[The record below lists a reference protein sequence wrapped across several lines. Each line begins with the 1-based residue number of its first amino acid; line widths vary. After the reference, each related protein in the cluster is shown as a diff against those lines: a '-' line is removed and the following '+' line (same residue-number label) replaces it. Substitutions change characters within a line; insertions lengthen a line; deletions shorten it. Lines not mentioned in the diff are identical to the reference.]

1 MLEQGINSGNTAFMI
16 LCIALVCLMTPGL
29 AFFYGG
35 LVRKKNVLTI
45 LTQSF
50 ISVGIVTVI
59 WIFGGYGLAFGAD
72 HFGFVGNITEY
83 FGLIDVSSYIHDT
96 VGQGIPFLLFFAY
109 QLMFCIITVPL
120 MTGAFTARINIKG
133 YISLLITWTLLIY
146 VPVCHWIWGNGFLAK
161 LGFVDFAGG
170 TVIHV
175 TAGFGALASVM
186 FFGKRVMSKDENK
199 NHNNIVLVAIGTG
212 LLWFGWFGFNAGGA
226 MGAGELEAIA
236 VVNTF
241 IALAISMVTWII
253 IVKIV
258 KGKIPFTEVLT
269 GSIAGLATITPCAGY
284 VTPAA
289 SIIIGLIAAIGCF
302 LFIEVKEKMKW
313 DDSLDVWGTHG
324 MGGFMGS
331 ILIGVFANKEIGGVA
346 ASGHQLL
353 IQIFGVLL
361 VAVYAFG
368 VTFVILKVIDSIIG
382 IRTTKEEQLKGLDA
396 TLLGQD
402 AYNI

>member
-1 MLEQGINSGNTAFMI
+1 MIQTSLNSGNTTFMI

-45 LTQSF
+45 LMQSF

-72 HFGFVGNITEY
+72 HFGIIGSIGNY
-83 FGLIDVSSYIHDT
+83 FGLFDTSSYINQIC
-96 VGQGIPFLLFFAY
+96 GNGIPFILFFAY
-109 QLMFCIITVPL
+109 QLMFCIIAVPL
-120 MTGAFTARINIKG
+120 MTGAFTARINLKG
-133 YISLLITWTLLIY
+133 YIGLLITWVILIY
-146 VPVCHWIWGNGFLAK
+146 IPVCHWVWGNGFLAK

-170 TVIHV
+170 TVIHI
-175 TAGFGALASVM
+175 TAGFGALACVI
-186 FFGKRVMSKDENK
+186 FFGKRIIGEVENR

-226 MGAGELEAIA
+226 LGNAKLEAIA
-236 VVNTF
+236 VLNTF
-241 IALAISMVTWII
+241 IALAVAMVVWTI
-253 IVKIV
+253 IVKV
-258 KGKIPFTEVLT
+258 AKGKVPLTEVLT

-284 VTPAA
+284 VTPSA
-289 SIIIGLIAAIGCF
+289 SIIIGVIAAIGCY

-313 DDSLDVWGTHG
+313 DDSLDVWAVHG

-331 ILIGVFANKEIGGVA
+331 ILIGVFASKEIGGIA
-346 ASGHQLL
+346 GGTHQLL
-353 IQIFGVLL
+353 IQIIGVLI
-361 VAVYAFG
+361 VTVYSFV
-368 VTFVILKVIDSIIG
+368 VTLVILKVLDSIIG
-382 IRTTKEEQLKGLDA
+382 IRTTKEEQLTGLDT

-402 AYNI
+402 AYSF